1 MTTVPRDASTEFA
14 QRTSTGSSS
23 TDLPV
28 STAYPFTEVEAK
40 WQDFWL
46 RNKTFR
52 TPDLAELDTSKPKAY
67 ILDMF
72 PYPSGAGLHVGHPG
86 LSLGTPAFCTC
97 SFQKI
102 AAHVASGL
110 NLLCYAM

>member
-1 MTTVPRDASTEFA
+1 M
-14 QRTSTGSSS
+14 SS
-23 TDLPV
+23 
-28 STAYPFTEVEAK
+28 AYPFTEIEAK
-40 WQDFWL
+40 WQEYWL

-86 LSLGTPAFCTC
+86 MPLRCPLPATADQAVWIFP
-97 SFQKI
+97 
-102 AAHVASGL
+102 L
-110 NLLCYAM
+110 NTL

>member
-1 MTTVPRDASTEFA
+1 MHCSLSTAAPDVVQGAASKGDAGQEQPS
-14 QRTSTGSSS
+14 R
-23 TDLPV
+23 LPV
-28 STAYPFTEVEAK
+28 SGAYPFTEIEAK
-40 WQDFWL
+40 WQEYWL

-86 LSLGTPAFCTC
+86 VPLTC
-97 SFQKI
+97 LTT
-102 AAHVASGL
+102 AVSGHSQR
-110 NLLCYAM
+110 MPR